1 MRASIKRTKYK
12 SQAVKWLAINLWQE
26 VHLKQRLFFIAFKRV
41 KGPQVI
47 WSAFELS
54 QAWRSYLRIYSLKHQ
69 LKVRK
74 NTKAF
79 LIRLVRLW
87 IAPFHALRKSTK
99 NVCASYSKPQMCEN
113 CHFFQL
119 NQNIFKWNM
128 KVHENKHTSTTC
140 RVTFI
145 VDVIIAQKVR
155 NNRKIAAKTRFGRQL
170 IGSLPWPVANLIL

>member
-1 MRASIKRTKYK
+1 MRTSIKRTKYK

-54 QAWRSYLRIYSLKHQ
+54 QVWRSYLRIYSLKHQ

-87 IAPFHALRKSTK
+87 IAPFHALRKK
-99 NVCASYSKPQMCEN
+99 HKKCVR
-113 CHFFQL
+113 F
-119 NQNIFKWNM
+119 IFK
-128 KVHENKHTSTTC
+128 TTN
-140 RVTFI
+140 VWKLSLFFNWI
-145 VDVIIAQKVR
+145 
-155 NNRKIAAKTRFGRQL
+155 KIFSNETWKCTKTNTLQQL
-170 IGSLPWPVANLIL
+170 AVWLSL